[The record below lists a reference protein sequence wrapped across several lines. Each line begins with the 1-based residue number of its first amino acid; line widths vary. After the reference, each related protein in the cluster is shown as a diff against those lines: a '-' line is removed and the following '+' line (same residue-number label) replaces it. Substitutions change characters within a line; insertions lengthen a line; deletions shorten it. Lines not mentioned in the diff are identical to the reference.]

1 MCKMCNKQMRHL
13 RLALLLSQMMRG
25 TTVRGGESSS
35 RVPDV
40 PQCLGLSINLSLLSS
55 TPNYTTTTT
64 APPESTDP
72 FRQPVGP
79 THLLSSTTTAIDFL
93 PCLVMTF

>member
-1 MCKMCNKQMRHL
+1 MCKMCNKQM

-25 TTVRGGESSS
+25 TTVRGGGESSS

-64 APPESTDP
+64 APP
-72 FRQPVGP
+72 
-79 THLLSSTTTAIDFL
+79 
-93 PCLVMTF
+93 